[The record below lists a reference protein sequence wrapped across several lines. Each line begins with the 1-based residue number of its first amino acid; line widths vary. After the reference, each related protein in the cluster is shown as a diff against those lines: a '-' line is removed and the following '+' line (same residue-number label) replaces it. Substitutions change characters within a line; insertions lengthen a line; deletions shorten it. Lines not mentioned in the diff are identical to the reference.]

1 MGTLK
6 NRKNRRNNLKK
17 SLKQTGGYAFSPEAF
32 KSDKPYGKA
41 YIRLRAAM
49 IALNLVDKTGK
60 VKADILQETVPKDRK
75 SIWKAFITD
84 YPDEAYMGDGREKKP
99 ETFSFY
105 TGSVSSRGG
114 PKDTLK
120 MNWVAGYLE
129 GMVPGRAALATK
141 TDVLAAAITDGGDK
155 DGASRDLAED
165 TQLLALPAPVGW
177 DPAKE
182 DGDDRRALVEY
193 NKDIA
198 AAVGVD
204 VNRRTEATEMTDIVL
219 QEHNQGST
227 QINNYGTDVIF
238 QLIKKPNKETISKGN
253 LLAALRSNQVVQV
266 YLGNLGIPAGIRNST
281 VVGSQDKMEQVMRV
295 LLPQGSDGL
304 PVPSAEMTPEQFAEG
319 VRRVCESDEIDD
331 VDCRAN
337 EAPTRTTG
345 YELVPYVR
353 GGRSSR

>member
-60 VKADILQETVPKDRK
+60 VKADILQETVSKDRK

-120 MNWVAGYLE
+120 MNWLAGYLE

-141 TDVLAAAITDGGDK
+141 TDVLAAAITDGGNK
-155 DGASRDLAED
+155 DG
-165 TQLLALPAPVGW
+165 
-177 DPAKE
+177 
-182 DGDDRRALVEY
+182 
-193 NKDIA
+193 A

-238 QLIKKPNKETISKGN
+238 ELIKKPNKDTISKGN

-281 VVGSQDKMEQVMRV
+281 VVGSQDKMEDIMRV
-295 LLPQGSDGL
+295 LLPKGSDGL
-304 PVPSAEMTPEQFAEG
+304 PVPSAEMTPEQFSAGVQRVCNSNIEG
-319 VRRVCESDEIDD
+319 VNCK
-331 VDCRAN
+331 AN
-337 EAPTRTTG
+337 EPPTQDTG
-345 YELVPYVR
+345 YELQLVPYVPPVGS
-353 GGRSSR
+353 GGRSSRKKN